1 MDTTDYLL
9 SGSLHGWCVWPP
21 AVLEP
26 RDPRPVL
33 SALALSLPACWVSR
47 KRDPLQGAYC
57 EFRNKW
63 NAVSDYLSWLHFLTK
78 VKPCLI
84 DSVSLFLSLQDSA
97 LPGVCVLP
105 DDHFEGFGEA
115 SGLAENLHYLY
126 PQWDYRK
133 PGQCH
138 LLTVQSRGTGVWIM
152 GLKLLTFS
160 YEIISSR
167 VLAVK
172 SNLHIISYFLHWLL
186 LLSNF
191 PKDFN
196 TAYTFLKN
204 GCLN

>member
-1 MDTTDYLL
+1 MDDVCGLL
-9 SGSLHGWCVWPP
+9 PFLNPEIPDQFYRLW
-21 AVLEP
+21 
-26 RDPRPVL
+26 
-33 SALALSLPACWVSR
+33 LSLFLHAGWVGSVIR
-47 KRDPLQGAYC
+47 CRGPIVNFAINEMQCQITYPDC
-57 EFRNKW
+57 T
-63 NAVSDYLSWLHFLTK
+63 FLT
-78 VKPCLI
+78 KPCLI

-138 LLTVQSRGTGVWIM
+138 LLTVQSRGTGVWM
-152 GLKLLTFS
+152 RGLKLLTFS

-172 SNLHIISYFLHWLL
+172 SNLHIFSYFLHWLL
-186 LLSNF
+186 
-191 PKDFN
+191 
-196 TAYTFLKN
+196 
-204 GCLN
+204 